1 MLLDPCFRAEDFKR
15 LRDDA
20 INFLKVS
27 LRESNDEELGKEELY
42 NIIYTGDPYGHHNTG
57 KISSLEKLTLADV
70 RGFYCDY
77 YKGTSLTI
85 GLVSGY
91 QKKYPDKV
99 QTEFERVP
107 PRDYEKKRYGNIR
120 MTE

>member
-1 MLLDPCFRAEDFKR
+1 MLVDPGFRSEDFKR

-42 NIIYTGDPYGHHNTG
+42 NIIYAGHPYGHHNTG
-57 KISSLEKLTLADV
+57 KISSLEKLTLDDV
-70 RGFYCDY
+70 RGFYSDY

-85 GLVSGY
+85 GLAGGY
-91 QKKYPDKV
+91 PKNFYYKIYAYVLHLPV
-99 QTEFERVP
+99 V
-107 PRDYEKKRYGNIR
+107 YI
-120 MTE
+120 